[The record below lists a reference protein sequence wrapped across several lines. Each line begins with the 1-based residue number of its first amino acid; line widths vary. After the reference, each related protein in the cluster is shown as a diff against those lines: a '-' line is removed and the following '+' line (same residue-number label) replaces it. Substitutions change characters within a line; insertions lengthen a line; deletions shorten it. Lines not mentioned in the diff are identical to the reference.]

1 MCVPNVNA
9 WQVCFLSMT
18 GEEGVRELDCA
29 LAICSERS
37 PLKEKGEKATQSHD
51 TKLGEG
57 VESKTTGVVA
67 PQVVED

>member
-1 MCVPNVNA
+1 
-9 WQVCFLSMT
+9 MT

-37 PLKEKGEKATQSHD
+37 PLKEKGEKVAQSHD

-57 VESKTTGVVA
+57 VARKTTGVAA